1 MHTNQKWVKVVSLV
15 LIGALLVTSLI
26 MIGGIF

>member
-1 MHTNQKWVKVVSLV
+1 MHTNQKWVQVVALV
-15 LIGALLVTSLI
+15 LIGAMLVTSLI

>member
-1 MHTNQKWVKVVSLV
+1 MYTNQKWVKVVALMI
-15 LIGALLVTSLI
+15 IGALLVTSLI

>member
-1 MHTNQKWVKVVSLV
+1 MHTNQRWVQVVA
-15 LIGALLVTSLI
+15 LIIVGALLVTSLI

>member
-1 MHTNQKWVKVVSLV
+1 MHTNQKWVQVVALV
-15 LIGALLVTSLI
+15 LVGAMLVTSLI

>member
-1 MHTNQKWVKVVSLV
+1 MQTNQKWVQVVA
-15 LIGALLVTSLI
+15 LIIIGTLLVTSLI

>member
-1 MHTNQKWVKVVSLV
+1 MHTNQKWVQVVALV
-15 LIGALLVTSLI
+15 IIGTLLVTSLI